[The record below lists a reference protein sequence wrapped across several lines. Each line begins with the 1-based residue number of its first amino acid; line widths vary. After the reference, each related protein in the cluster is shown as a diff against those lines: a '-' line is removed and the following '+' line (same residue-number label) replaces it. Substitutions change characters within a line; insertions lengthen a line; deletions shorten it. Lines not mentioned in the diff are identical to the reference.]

1 MQQVQLAIQ
10 YNNECINISMQQN
23 VYVYK
28 DTVVYKDTIS
38 TDQQNNNIKRNRNE
52 AGSLK
57 AVINKLPINSI

>member
-1 MQQVQLAIQ
+1 MQQH
-10 YNNECINISMQQN
+10 